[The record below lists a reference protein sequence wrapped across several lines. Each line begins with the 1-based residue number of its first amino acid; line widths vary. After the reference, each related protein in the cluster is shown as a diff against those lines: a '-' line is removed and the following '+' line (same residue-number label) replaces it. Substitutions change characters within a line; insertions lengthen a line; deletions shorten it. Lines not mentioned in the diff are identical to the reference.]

1 MCSNCVG
8 KGFMDSPLMIVLL
21 RSKYSSFGE
30 ESSVVLLESR
40 NLLRSKGGFF
50 GEGREENI
58 HQPAMRVN
66 VCSDSKV
73 NSVW

>member
-1 MCSNCVG
+1 
-8 KGFMDSPLMIVLL
+8 MIVLL

-50 GEGREENI
+50 GEGREENA
-58 HQPAMRVN
+58 HRPATRGYVL
-66 VCSDSKV
+66 S
-73 NSVW
+73 